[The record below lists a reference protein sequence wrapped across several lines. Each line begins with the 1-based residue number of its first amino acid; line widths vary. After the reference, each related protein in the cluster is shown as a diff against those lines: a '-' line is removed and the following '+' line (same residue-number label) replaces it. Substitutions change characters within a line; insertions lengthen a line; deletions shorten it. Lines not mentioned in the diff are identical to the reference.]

1 MINNIKKYFVSK
13 DEYFYKT
20 MFLIALPVVI
30 QHIISIGLNLV
41 DTVMI
46 GRLGEDF
53 LAAVGIAN
61 RIYFL
66 FTIFC
71 FGLYSGAAVFVSQYW
86 GVKDIKSIRKVFG
99 IEITFGILIALT
111 TSLLVQFFPYQIM
124 RIFIDE
130 EYVIS
135 LGIKYLRIIS
145 FSYIVTA
152 ISFAI
157 SYNSRSV
164 HLLKKPTIINAA
176 AISLNTFLNYIL
188 IYGKFGFPALGVE
201 GAAYATL
208 IARTVEFILMVSVVY
223 LDKNHP
229 FSASFK
235 ELTNWGM
242 PMVKRVF
249 RTSLPVVGNE
259 AAWGIGTTVYYIA
272 YGMIGPEAIAVV
284 QVTYVISDFF
294 QSVFFGIGN
303 ASSVMVGNEIGRGK
317 LDKAYDY
324 SRRFIIITFTV
335 ALIMSTLYFLSRNL
349 IVAFYDFNPETS
361 AVLVKTII
369 VSAVFLTPKMLT
381 YLIIV
386 GVLRSGGDTK
396 FCLILEFICVWAI
409 GVPLSFFAVL
419 VLDLPIHL
427 VLALVFSEELVRL
440 VIVLKRFKSKK
451 WINNLIS

>member
-1 MINNIKKYFVSK
+1 MIKKIKEYFIAK

-20 MFLIALPVVI
+20 MFIIALPVVI

-71 FGLYSGAAVFVSQYW
+71 FGLYSGASVFVSQYW
-86 GVKDIKSIRKVFG
+86 GVKDIKNIRKVFG
-99 IEITFGILIALT
+99 IELTFGIIIAIV
-111 TSLLVQFFPYQIM
+111 TSLLVQLFPHQIM
-124 RIFIDE
+124 SIFIDE

-135 LGIKYLRIIS
+135 LGIQYLRIIS

-152 ISFAI
+152 VSFAI
-157 SYNSRSV
+157 SFNSRSV

-176 AISLNTFLNYIL
+176 AISLNTFLNYVL
-188 IYGKFGFPALGVE
+188 IYGKFGFPSLGVE

-208 IARTVEFILMVSVVY
+208 IARSIEFILMVSVIY
-223 LDKNHP
+223 FDKNHP
-229 FSASFK
+229 FSANFK
-235 ELTNWGM
+235 ELTNWGL

-259 AAWGIGTTVYYIA
+259 AAWGIGTTIYYIA

-284 QVTYVISDFF
+284 QVAFVISDFF

-303 ASSVMVGNEIGRGK
+303 ASAVMVGNEIGREK
-317 LDKAYDY
+317 FDKAYDY
-324 SRRFIIITFTV
+324 SKRFIVITFSV
-335 ALIMSTLYFLSRNL
+335 AIIMSIIYFFSRN
-349 IVAFYDFNPETS
+349 IIIAFYGFNAVTS
-361 AVLVKTII
+361 TILNKTII
-369 VSAVFLTPKMLT
+369 VSAIFLTPKMLT

-386 GVLRSGGDTK
+386 GILRSGGDTK

-409 GVPLSFFAVL
+409 GIPLSFFSVL
-419 VLDLPIHL
+419 VLNLPIHL

-440 VIVLKRFKSKK
+440 AVVLKRFESKK
-451 WINNLIS
+451 WINNLIT

>member
-1 MINNIKKYFVSK
+1 
-13 DEYFYKT
+13 
-20 MFLIALPVVI
+20 MFIIALPVVI

-71 FGLYSGAAVFVSQYW
+71 FGLYSGASVFVSQYW
-86 GVKDIKSIRKVFG
+86 GVKDIKNIRKVFG
-99 IEITFGILIALT
+99 IELTFGILIALV
-111 TSLLVQFFPYQIM
+111 TSLLVQLFPHQIM
-124 RIFIDE
+124 SIFIDE

-135 LGIKYLRIIS
+135 LGIQYLRIIS

-157 SYNSRSV
+157 SFNSRSV
-164 HLLKKPTIINAA
+164 HLLKKPTIINAT
-176 AISLNTFLNYIL
+176 AISLNTFLNYVL
-188 IYGKFGFPALGVE
+188 IYGKFGFPSLGVE

-208 IARTVEFILMVSVVY
+208 IARSIEFILMVSLIY
-223 LDKNHP
+223 FDKNHP
-229 FSASFK
+229 FSANFK

-259 AAWGIGTTVYYIA
+259 AAWGIGTTIYYIA

-284 QVTYVISDFF
+284 QVAFVISDFF

-303 ASSVMVGNEIGRGK
+303 ASAVMVGNEIGREK
-317 LDKAYDY
+317 FDKAFDY
-324 SRRFIIITFTV
+324 SKRFIVITFSV
-335 ALIMSTLYFLSRNL
+335 AIIMSFLYFFSRNI
-349 IVAFYDFNPETS
+349 IVAFYGFNTVTS
-361 AVLVKTII
+361 SILNKTII
-369 VSAVFLTPKMLT
+369 VSAIFLTPKMLT

-386 GVLRSGGDTK
+386 GILRSGGDTK

-409 GVPLSFFAVL
+409 GIPLSFFSVL
-419 VLDLPIHL
+419 VLKLPIHL

-440 VIVLKRFKSKK
+440 IIVLKRFESKK
-451 WINNLIS
+451 WINNLIT

>member
-1 MINNIKKYFVSK
+1 MINKIKEYFISK

-20 MFLIALPVVI
+20 MFIIALPVVI

-71 FGLYSGAAVFVSQYW
+71 FGLYSGASVFVSQYW
-86 GVKDIKSIRKVFG
+86 GVKDIKNIRKVFG
-99 IEITFGILIALT
+99 IELTFGILIALV
-111 TSLLVQFFPYQIM
+111 TSLLVQLFPHQIM
-124 RIFIDE
+124 SIFIDE

-135 LGIKYLRIIS
+135 LGIQYLRIIS

-157 SYNSRSV
+157 SFNSRSV
-164 HLLKKPTIINAA
+164 HLLKKPTIINAT
-176 AISLNTFLNYIL
+176 AISLNTFLNYVL
-188 IYGKFGFPALGVE
+188 IYGKFGFPSLGVE

-208 IARTVEFILMVSVVY
+208 IARSIEFILMVSLIY
-223 LDKNHP
+223 FDKNHP
-229 FSASFK
+229 FSANFK

-259 AAWGIGTTVYYIA
+259 AAWGIGTTIYYIA

-284 QVTYVISDFF
+284 QVAFVISDFF

-303 ASSVMVGNEIGRGK
+303 ASAVMVGNEIGREK
-317 LDKAYDY
+317 FDKAFDY
-324 SRRFIIITFTV
+324 SKKFIVITFSV
-335 ALIMSTLYFLSRNL
+335 AIIMSFLYFFSRNI
-349 IVAFYDFNPETS
+349 IVAFYGFNTVTS
-361 AVLVKTII
+361 SILNKTII
-369 VSAVFLTPKMLT
+369 VSAIFLTPKMLT

-386 GVLRSGGDTK
+386 GILRSGGDTK

-409 GVPLSFFAVL
+409 GIPLSFFSVL
-419 VLDLPIHL
+419 VLKLPIHL

-440 VIVLKRFKSKK
+440 IIVLKRFESKK
-451 WINNLIS
+451 WINNLIT

>member
-1 MINNIKKYFVSK
+1 
-13 DEYFYKT
+13 
-20 MFLIALPVVI
+20 MFIIALPVVI

-71 FGLYSGAAVFVSQYW
+71 FGLYSGASVFVSQYW
-86 GVKDIKSIRKVFG
+86 GVKDIKNIRKVFG
-99 IEITFGILIALT
+99 IELSFGILIALV
-111 TSLLVQFFPYQIM
+111 TSLLVQLFPHQIM
-124 RIFIDE
+124 SIFIDE

-135 LGIKYLRIIS
+135 LGIQYLRIIS
-145 FSYIVTA
+145 FSYVVTA

-157 SYNSRSV
+157 SFNSRSV

-176 AISLNTFLNYIL
+176 AISLNTFLNYVL
-188 IYGKFGFPALGVE
+188 IYGKFGFPSLGVE

-208 IARTVEFILMVSVVY
+208 IARSIEFILMVSLIY
-223 LDKNHP
+223 FDKNHP
-229 FSASFK
+229 FSANFK

-259 AAWGIGTTVYYIA
+259 AAWGIGTTIYYIA

-284 QVTYVISDFF
+284 QVAFVISDFF

-303 ASSVMVGNEIGRGK
+303 ASAVMVGNEIGREK
-317 LDKAYDY
+317 FDKAFDY
-324 SRRFIIITFTV
+324 SKKFIVITFSV
-335 ALIMSTLYFLSRNL
+335 AIIMSFLYFFSRNI
-349 IVAFYDFNPETS
+349 IVAFYGFNTVTS
-361 AVLVKTII
+361 SILNKTII
-369 VSAVFLTPKMLT
+369 VSAIFLTPKMLT

-386 GVLRSGGDTK
+386 GILRSGGDTK

-409 GVPLSFFAVL
+409 GIPLSFFSVL
-419 VLDLPIHL
+419 VLKLPIHL

-440 VIVLKRFKSKK
+440 IIVLKRFESKK
-451 WINNLIS
+451 WINNLIT

>member
-1 MINNIKKYFVSK
+1 MISKIKEYFISK

-20 MFLIALPVVI
+20 MFIIALPVVI

-71 FGLYSGAAVFVSQYW
+71 FGLYSGASVFVSQYW
-86 GVKDIKSIRKVFG
+86 GVKDIKNIRKVFG
-99 IEITFGILIALT
+99 IELTFGIFIALV
-111 TSLLVQFFPYQIM
+111 TSLLVQLFPHQIM
-124 RIFIDE
+124 SIFIDE

-135 LGIKYLRIIS
+135 LGIQYLRIIS

-157 SYNSRSV
+157 SFNSRSV
-164 HLLKKPTIINAA
+164 HLLKKPTIINAT
-176 AISLNTFLNYIL
+176 AISLNTFLNYVL
-188 IYGKFGFPALGVE
+188 IYGKFGFPSLGVE

-208 IARTVEFILMVSVVY
+208 IARSIEFILMVSLIY
-223 LDKNHP
+223 FDKNHP
-229 FSASFK
+229 FSANFK

-259 AAWGIGTTVYYIA
+259 AAWGIGTTIYYIA

-284 QVTYVISDFF
+284 QVAFVISDFF

-303 ASSVMVGNEIGRGK
+303 ASAVMVGNEIGREK
-317 LDKAYDY
+317 FDKAFDY
-324 SRRFIIITFTV
+324 SKKFIVITFSV
-335 ALIMSTLYFLSRNL
+335 AIIMSFLYFFSRNI
-349 IVAFYDFNPETS
+349 IVAFYGFNTVTS
-361 AVLVKTII
+361 SILNKTII
-369 VSAVFLTPKMLT
+369 VSAIFLTPKMLT

-386 GVLRSGGDTK
+386 GILRSGGDTK

-409 GVPLSFFAVL
+409 GIPLSFFSVL
-419 VLDLPIHL
+419 VLKLPIHL

-440 VIVLKRFKSKK
+440 IIVLKRFESKK
-451 WINNLIS
+451 WINNLIT

>member
-1 MINNIKKYFVSK
+1 
-13 DEYFYKT
+13 
-20 MFLIALPVVI
+20 
-30 QHIISIGLNLV
+30 
-41 DTVMI
+41 
-46 GRLGEDF
+46 
-53 LAAVGIAN
+53 
-61 RIYFL
+61 
-66 FTIFC
+66 
-71 FGLYSGAAVFVSQYW
+71 SGAAVFVSQYW
-86 GVKDIKSIRKVFG
+86 GVRDIKNIRKVFG
-99 IEITFGILIALT
+99 IEITFGILIALV
-111 TSLLVQFFPYQIM
+111 TSLLVQLFPYQIM
-124 RIFIDE
+124 SIFIDE

-135 LGIKYLRIIS
+135 LGIQYLRIIS
-145 FSYIVTA
+145 FSYIITA

-157 SYNSRSV
+157 SFNSRSV

-208 IARTVEFILMVSVVY
+208 IARSGEFILMVSVIY
-223 LDKNHP
+223 FDKNHP

-259 AAWGIGTTVYYIA
+259 AAWGIGTTIYYIA

-284 QVTYVISDFF
+284 QVAFIISDFF

-303 ASSVMVGNEIGRGK
+303 ASSVMVGNEIGREK
-317 LDKAYDY
+317 FDKAYDY
-324 SRRFIIITFTV
+324 SRRFIVMTFSI
-335 ALIMSTLYFLSRNL
+335 AIIMSLLYFLSRNI
-349 IVAFYDFNPETS
+349 IVAFYDFNAVTS
-361 AVLVKTII
+361 SILNKTII
-369 VSAVFLTPKMLT
+369 VSAIFLTPKMLT

-386 GVLRSGGDTK
+386 GILRSGGDTR

-419 VLDLPIHL
+419 VLKLPIHL

-440 VIVLKRFKSKK
+440 AIVLKRFESKK
-451 WINNLIS
+451 WINNLIT